1 MIIIEGKKNCNC
13 FAIDFLATI
22 AIAQLSIDLPGTIA
36 IDKEFTT
43 NAKHTSYI
51 LKEIIS
57 TVFCLY
63 RIPIFRICKIVYAD
77 TLTCKKRVMRISNKK
92 HPVRKAK

>member
-43 NAKHTSYI
+43 NAIGLEHTYI
-51 LKEIIS
+51 
-57 TVFCLY
+57 
-63 RIPIFRICKIVYAD
+63 
-77 TLTCKKRVMRISNKK
+77 KKFL
-92 HPVRKAK
+92 